1 MIAARRSA
9 VSPFVP
15 DFSVHRAFRAR
26 VEGGETGIASRAR
39 ASERGAM
46 SAAAVR
52 ARVAGG
58 GGGGG
63 GAAHGRRDAGGAC
76 APSRSL
82 GEASSRCGA
91 PARREARRVY
101 SSGGRRG
108 TVAARAAAGKV
119 SPVNEQTFTKE
130 VLEAEVPVL
139 VDFWAHWCG
148 PCKLIGT
155 GARWRA
161 SGGEGARRGR
171 PADGGPRRAQTPSS
185 AGRRTTTARAISKL
199 SRLRRTPPR
208 RSWSASRCTA
218 CPRS

>member
-1 MIAARRSA
+1 
-9 VSPFVP
+9 
-15 DFSVHRAFRAR
+15 
-26 VEGGETGIASRAR
+26 
-39 ASERGAM
+39 M

-52 ARVAGG
+52 ARVAG

-139 VDFWAHWCG
+139 VDFWAPWCG
-148 PCKLIGT
+148 PCRMIAPLIDELASDYGGKLKAVKLNTDESPGIATEYGIRSIPTVMIFKGGQKLDTVIGAVPKST
-155 GARWRA
+155 LTNTI
-161 SGGEGARRGR
+161 
-171 PADGGPRRAQTPSS
+171 D
-185 AGRRTTTARAISKL
+185 KYMD
-199 SRLRRTPPR
+199 
-208 RSWSASRCTA
+208 
-218 CPRS
+218 